1 MQEQIDATSS
11 FSTGQELIRYRWF
24 HWAWLWISFSK
35 QRHANYA
42 QREVFISCKKN
53 TWGFTMG
60 YPFCWGKTSLQS
72 VSPWYDFSLSA
83 WPNVS
88 APGSSPRAR
97 CLQKSQPWW
106 LGGLVVGLKVGLGWL
121 SFPKSNVVFQPSIFR
136 GENVSFR
143 ELKTK
148 HFWFL
153 YVSFISFF
161 LLRRWSRYFEA
172 FWAWFSKW
180 KATKR
185 AKGRKGFGRNL
196 QVFCTTGVLQK
207 VLI

>member
-1 MQEQIDATSS
+1 
-11 FSTGQELIRYRWF
+11 
-24 HWAWLWISFSK
+24 
-35 QRHANYA
+35 
-42 QREVFISCKKN
+42 
-53 TWGFTMG
+53 MG

-143 ELKTK
+143 ELKNQAFLVSLCFFHLVFFCWGDDHGTLK
-148 HFWFL
+148 HFGHDFQ
-153 YVSFISFF
+153 SGKPQK
-161 LLRRWSRYFEA
+161 EP
-172 FWAWFSKW
+172 
-180 KATKR
+180 KA
-185 AKGRKGFGRNL
+185 GKGFGRNL
-196 QVFCTTGVLQK
+196 QVFCKTGVLQK